1 MIGTTEKPF
10 TIRFVGTESDVL
22 LELTNATDHA
32 LKAVE
37 VLTVFLKDEETPGGG
52 PSQAHIKFESV
63 NQVRP
68 KENVV
73 LSHKTWING
82 KVVAAAHDQLQ
93 RLRVIAGAVRP
104 YVLDISWQDSE
115 GKARFQ
121 RIPVGH

>member
-1 MIGTTEKPF
+1 MIGTAEKPF
-10 TIRFVGTESDVL
+10 TIKFLETESDVQ

-52 PSQAHIKFESV
+52 PSQAHIKFDALS
-63 NQVRP
+63 QIRP

-73 LSHKTWING
+73 VNHKTWING
-82 KVVAAAHDQLQ
+82 KIVPASHDQLQ
-93 RLRVIAGAVRP
+93 RLRVVAGAVRP
-104 YVLDISWQDSE
+104 YVLDISWQDIE
-115 GKARFQ
+115 GKSRFQ

>member
-1 MIGTTEKPF
+1 MIGTAEKPF

-32 LKAVE
+32 LKGVE

-52 PSQAHIKFESV
+52 PSQAHIKFEALT
-63 NQVRP
+63 QVRP

-82 KVVAAAHDQLQ
+82 KIVAPAHDQLQ
-93 RLRVIAGAVRP
+93 RLKVIAGAVRP
-104 YVLDISWQDSE
+104 YVLDIS
-115 GKARFQ
+115 
-121 RIPVGH
+121 